1 MPINA
6 HSSTR
11 SRMVTSDLCFFISA
25 TTLLLS
31 LLCLTSTR
39 VCAGVVPLI
48 FVLGGAF
55 LFFGL
60 PPSSF
65 VDKNETCL
73 NATQMA
79 RKHGVALD
87 AEEAV
92 AALAGQILLM
102 APSVKFFQF
111 WHLGAL
117 HAGRCA
123 QSSTIPPVKVVLA
136 AARAAPR
143 RVSPLRPASKAG
155 SQSRRHVIGE

>member
-1 MPINA
+1 MA
-6 HSSTR
+6 
-11 SRMVTSDLCFFISA
+11 TSDICFDISA
-25 TTLLLS
+25 TTLFLS
-31 LLCLTSTR
+31 LLCLTSNR
-39 VCAGVVPLI
+39 VCTGVVPLI

-111 WHLGAL
+111 WPLK
-117 HAGRCA
+117 
-123 QSSTIPPVKVVLA
+123 IVLA